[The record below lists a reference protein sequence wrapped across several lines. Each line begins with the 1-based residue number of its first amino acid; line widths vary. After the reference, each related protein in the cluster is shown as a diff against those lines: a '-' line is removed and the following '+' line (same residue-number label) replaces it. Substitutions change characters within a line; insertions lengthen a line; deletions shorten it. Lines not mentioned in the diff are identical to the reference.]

1 MDFLLEILFE
11 IIFEGVIEMT
21 SSRRVPFIIRLIL
34 AIVVLAFYLFITG
47 CVMYVGIIEQQI
59 VIFLI
64 GLLIF
69 VGIGSVI
76 VKKFIHF
83 RKNR

>member
-1 MDFLLEILFE
+1 MDFLLELLFE

-34 AIVVLAFYLFITG
+34 AVVVLAFYLFITG
-47 CVMYVGIIEQQI
+47 CVMYIGIIQKQ
-59 VIFLI
+59 VAIFLI

-69 VGIGSVI
+69 VGMGSVI
-76 VKKFIHF
+76 VKKFIYF